1 MTKEDHYD
9 QKHIS
14 RSEEETVLLGEE
26 FGKRYLLEGAVVTVS
41 GELGAGKTHFIKG
54 VAGSLGIDEREIT
67 SPTFTLVN
75 EYEIVDGRAG
85 STGPSAS
92 SGQALRAL
100 YHLDCYRFEK
110 AEDLLA
116 LGVEDYL
123 YPKHAATIIE
133 WPERIAA
140 LIPRS
145 AIGVEI
151 RVISEFERSIFI
163 RNLPL

>member
-1 MTKEDHYD
+1 MAKADSPE

-14 RSEEETVLLGEE
+14 HSEEETVRFGEE
-26 FGKRYLLEGAVVTVS
+26 FGKLYIAEGAVITVS

-54 VAGSLGIDEREIT
+54 IAHSLGIDEREIT

-75 EYEIVDGRAG
+75 EYEIGGQAG
-85 STGPSAS
+85 STAP
-92 SGQALRAL
+92 RAL

-110 AEDLLA
+110 FEDLLE

-133 WPERIAA
+133 WPERIAQ
-140 LIPRS
+140 LIPKD
-145 AIGVEI
+145 AIRVEI
-151 RVISEFERSIFI
+151 RVISESEREIVI
-163 RNLPL
+163 LGTK

>member
-1 MTKEDHYD
+1 M
-9 QKHIS
+9 
-14 RSEEETVLLGEE
+14 RLGVE
-26 FGKRYLLEGAVVTVS
+26 FGKEFLRGEVVITLS

-54 VAGSLGIDEREIT
+54 VARSLGIDEREIT

-75 EYEIVDGRAG
+75 EYEIQPLTRPLPLKGRG
-85 STGPSAS
+85 ELQT
-92 SGQALRAL
+92 L

-110 AEDLLA
+110 AEDLLE

-140 LIPRS
+140 LIPKD
-145 AIGVEI
+145 AINVEI
-151 RVISEFERSIFI
+151 KIVSETERNII
-163 RNLPL
+163 IQNLPA